1 MILPTTIEPSTPEFS
16 AIWPNG
22 DSKALSTM
30 LIPACTSGFSSWM
43 RPTAF
48 LARSKATPPPATIPS
63 STAARVALSASFTRS
78 FFSFSPSARGRP
90 PRRHPAPPPG
100 GCARPLLE
108 LFLVVVRVGFLY
120 LLLDLLSPPL
130 DVRFVAGAVHD
141 GGLFLLDDHLLGTS
155 EHGSRDL

>member
-16 AIWPNG
+16 AIWRTG

-63 STAARVALSASFTRS
+63 STAARVALSASSTLLFLH
-78 FFSFSPSARGRP
+78 FDL
-90 PRRHPAPPPG
+90 
-100 GCARPLLE
+100 GCAADTDHRHATGELGQPLLE
-108 LFLVVVRVGFLY
+108 LFPVVVRGGFLY
-120 LLLDLLSPPL
+120 LRLDLLYPPL

-141 GGLFLLDDHLLGTS
+141 GGLFLLDDHLLGTP
-155 EHGSRDL
+155 EHGSRDVF